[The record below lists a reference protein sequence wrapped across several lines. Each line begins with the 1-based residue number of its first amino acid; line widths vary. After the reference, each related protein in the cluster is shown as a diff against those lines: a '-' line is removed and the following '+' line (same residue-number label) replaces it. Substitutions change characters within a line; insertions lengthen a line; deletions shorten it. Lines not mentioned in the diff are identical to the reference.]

1 MRPVNV
7 TDGYTRIYIWRMLE
21 SIMKSKFCYDF
32 PAAKIE
38 IAEENGAITHVCFC
52 GKKSAK
58 LLAEFSQSETP
69 LIQKAA
75 LQLREYFDGRRTAFD
90 LPLAPCGTGFQNAVW
105 KALQTIPYGQ
115 TRSYKD
121 IAALVGSPKACR
133 AVGMANNRNP
143 IAIIVPCHR
152 VVGSDGSLT
161 GYAGGLGVKERL
173 LALEARRAAAGD

>member
-1 MRPVNV
+1 
-7 TDGYTRIYIWRMLE
+7 MLE

-32 PAAKIE
+32 SLVKIE
-38 IAEENGAITHVCFC
+38 IAEENGAITYVCFC
-52 GKKSAK
+52 GKKSEK
-58 LLAEFSQSETP
+58 LLAGFSQSETP

-75 LQLREYFDGRRTAFD
+75 SQIREYFDGMRTAFD
-90 LPLAPCGTGFQNAVW
+90 LPLAPRGTGFQTAVW

-115 TRSYKD
+115 TRSYRD
-121 IAALVGSPKACR
+121 IAVLVGSPKAYR

-161 GYAGGLGVKERL
+161 GYAGGLSVKERL
-173 LALEARRAAAGD
+173 LALESRRS